1 MVACPAVMDLMNE
14 GTAKKSPVLYFHC
27 FCCFHNITQGITYSS
42 SLPAREYPTIRRASS
57 RPSTDHRNPRRWP
70 KEFVSPSGS
79 TCTAAPSVSQT
90 SIVYLVR
97 IPVGIRRTWF
107 NRNERIAQSTR
118 PKRPISPDRCIG
130 IASINDSLEHCSRPL
145 TSAGAAAAS
154 LVHISMVMD
163 RAQQEDDMEMTSSR
177 LGINSYRRR
186 GSSRAPLL
194 RRDPSTA
201 PDDCRCRLRP
211 SRRRLA
217 FFYPT
222 SSSPLTRHS
231 ARLYIFLLVPSSSA
245 SLDRPFPRPHFAAS
259 YSSPCFAR
267 LPLLLLMYRYLI
279 ISLCAGPEVRQPS
292 ACKVDSRR
300 MEWC

>member
-14 GTAKKSPVLYFHC
+14 GTGKKSPVLYFHC

-211 SRRRLA
+211 SRWS
-217 FFYPT
+217 FF
-222 SSSPLTRHS
+222 SIR
-231 ARLYIFLLVPSSSA
+231 
-245 SLDRPFPRPHFAAS
+245 
-259 YSSPCFAR
+259 
-267 LPLLLLMYRYLI
+267 PLLLLSLATLPVFTFFFWCRRLRRRLI
-279 ISLCAGPEVRQPS
+279 AHFPGLTLPPLIRLLVSLGCR
-292 ACKVDSRR
+292 C
-300 MEWC
+300 CC